1 MSRARL
7 SKRNASDVITIE
19 ADDVEEDDVGPI
31 TLIVFEDPDSRV
43 VVDGNGDTWEFAI
56 NDEIAYSRWEHY
68 ELPDWIEPILTRIG
82 IRAIRTG
89 QEDV

>member
-1 MSRARL
+1 
-7 SKRNASDVITIE
+7 VITIE

-43 VVDGNGDTWEFAI
+43 VVDGSGDTWEFAI

-82 IRAIRTG
+82 IRAVRTG